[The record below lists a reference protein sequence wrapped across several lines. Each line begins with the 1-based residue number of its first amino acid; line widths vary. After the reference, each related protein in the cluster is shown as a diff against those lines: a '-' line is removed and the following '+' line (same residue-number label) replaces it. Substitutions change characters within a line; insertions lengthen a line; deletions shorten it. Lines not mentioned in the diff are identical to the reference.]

1 MDDFLKTE
9 ITPDIRRLAE
19 KCRNHNIDPTL
30 YSKYDVKRG
39 LRDSQGVGVLTGLT
53 AISEVT
59 WNKTDSEGRS
69 ILDSEGHVIEDNGH
83 LYYRE
88 VEINDFVNG
97 FLSDCRFGFEEATY
111 MLLFGELP
119 NKEELEN
126 FNAMLA
132 EHRQLPM
139 TFVRDVIMKAPSNN
153 LMNSL
158 QRSVLTMYSYDDNP
172 DDISIENVLRQSIQL
187 IAQLPMLAAYSYRS
201 YRHFIQGRSL
211 YIHNPKPN
219 LSTAEN
225 ILRML
230 RSDKKYTEL
239 EAKVLDM
246 ALVLHAEHGGGN
258 NSTFTTRVVTS
269 SGTDTYSAIAAAL
282 GSLKGPLHGGANL
295 KVVQMFD
302 DIKKHVSNWENEDE
316 VAAYLAKILDKKAFD
331 NKGLIYGMGHAVY
344 SVSDPRAEIFK
355 KQVQEL
361 SENKGCQA
369 EFRLMDMVERLAKQ
383 MIMDRRTSNKA
394 VSANVDFYSGF
405 AYRMLN
411 LPTELYTPIFATA
424 RVVGWSAHR
433 IEELAG
439 QSKIIRPAYRSVAPR
454 REYASLKDRG
464 NN

>member
-9 ITPDIRRLAE
+9 ITPEIKRLAD
-19 KCRNHNIDPTL
+19 KCKSKTIDPAL

-39 LRDSQGVGVLTGLT
+39 LRDSHGVGVLTGLT

-59 WNKTDSEGRS
+59 WNKTDNEGRS
-69 ILDSEGHVIEDNGH
+69 ILDENGRVIEDNGH
-83 LYYRE
+83 LYYRGI
-88 VEINDFVNG
+88 EINDFVDG
-97 FLSDCRFGFEEATY
+97 FLDDCRFGFEEAAY
-111 MLLFGELP
+111 LLLFGEQP
-119 NKEELEN
+119 NREELEN

-153 LMNSL
+153 IMNSM

-172 DDISIENVLRQSIQL
+172 DDISVENVLRQSIQL
-187 IAQLPMLAAYSYRS
+187 IAQFPMLACYSYRS

-269 SGTDTYSAIAAAL
+269 SGTDTYSAMAAAL
-282 GSLKGPLHGGANL
+282 ASLKGPLHGGANL

-302 DIKKHVSNWENEDE
+302 DIKQNIKDWEDE
-316 VAAYLAKILDKKAFD
+316 AEVEAYLAKILDKQAFD

-361 SENKGCQA
+361 SESKGCQA
-369 EFRLMDMVERLAKQ
+369 EFRLYDMVERLARR
-383 MIMDRRTSNKA
+383 MIMERRSSTKA

-411 LPTELYTPIFATA
+411 LPVELYTPIFATA

-433 IEELAG
+433 LEELTG

-454 REYASLKDRG
+454 REYTAMQNRD
-464 NN
+464 